1 MPCTPA
7 GPTRLSVRTPPY
19 NGYMGTYSFFV
30 SYDDQRFIDTKIAC
44 FICICHILSPKQVR
58 NTDKQLLKLR
68 EQYVQDLRMS
78 ECRVIKKKQK
88 WNNPVLVVTA
98 VRLPKNLTSAFVVG
112 YLTYQAGFIGN
123 LYPEKT

>member
-1 MPCTPA
+1 
-7 GPTRLSVRTPPY
+7 
-19 NGYMGTYSFFV
+19 MGTYSFFV

-78 ECRVIKKKQK
+78 ECRVIKK
-88 WNNPVLVVTA
+88 T
-98 VRLPKNLTSAFVVG
+98 
-112 YLTYQAGFIGN
+112 
-123 LYPEKT
+123 EME